1 MKRSPSRT
9 SQFSILF
16 AAFVCGTLLLASC
29 SGKTVTRLESETVV
43 DISGRWNDTDSRMVS
58 EQMVGDILG
67 ARWLVTYSQA
77 HAGERPT
84 VIVGT
89 VRNRSSEHIATETFT
104 KDIERTFVNSGSV
117 RLVASSEER
126 EELRDERA
134 DQQDFS
140 SPETVKRF
148 GLENGA
154 DFMLMGTINSITDSE
169 DGKSVVFY
177 QVDLELT
184 NIQTNEKVW
193 LDQKEI
199 KKYIGR
205 GKYKG

>member
-1 MKRSPSRT
+1 MKRSSSGT
-9 SQFSILF
+9 SHFSILLAALMCGVLLF
-16 AAFVCGTLLLASC
+16 AGC
-29 SGKTVTRLESETVV
+29 SGKTVTRLDTDTVV
-43 DISGRWNDTDSRMVS
+43 DISGRWNDTDSRLVS

-67 ARWLVTYSQA
+67 ARWLVSYSQGN
-77 HAGERPT
+77 AGERPT

-104 KDIERTFVNSGSV
+104 KDIERAFVNSGAV
-117 RLVASSEER
+117 RLVSSSEER
-126 EELRDERA
+126 EDLRDERA

-140 SPETVKRF
+140 SPETVKAF
-148 GLENGA
+148 GREHGA
-154 DFMLMGTINSITDSE
+154 DYMLMGTINSITDSE

-177 QVDLELT
+177 QIDLELT
-184 NIQTNEKVW
+184 NIETNEKVW

>member
-1 MKRSPSRT
+1 MKRSPCGT
-9 SQFSILF
+9 SHFSILF
-16 AAFVCGTLLLASC
+16 ATLLSGALLFAGC

-67 ARWLVTYSQA
+67 ARWLVSYSQA
-77 HAGERPT
+77 NAGERPT

-104 KDIERTFVNSGSV
+104 KDIERSFVDSGSV

-126 EELRDERA
+126 EDLRDERA

-154 DFMLMGTINSITDSE
+154 DYMLMGTINSITDSE

-205 GKYKG
+205 GRYKG